1 MRMLDKRV
9 FRVAVA
15 TVATLL
21 LASGVSPVQS
31 SGKILEVAESVDICP
46 GIDESKVDKVDI
58 LILLDNSSSLK
69 TSDPERQRFVAIK
82 QLFESISSGINGTN
96 TDSKLSVDIEI
107 MTFAQTAKT
116 LKLENID
123 INNPK
128 KISDEIDR
136 KLPDNGQ
143 QGGTN
148 FINALDA
155 ARENLSHP
163 SKNGNCKFLIWFTDG
178 SFAYAKQSDKS
189 DTENRKLKKDKLAEL
204 KSGICSTQGWAEQ
217 LRGSNVNTYVVLLG
231 DPEILEKDENFQI
244 SLDLMAQITGD
255 RTTSELGDVNECP
268 DKTAPVVGEIFSV
281 GTKDIDKLGPIF
293 QKIGVSITGGVVM
306 LCPTSDEP
314 IVITSGLPNSK
325 FFRSISLISLG
336 LNPLPKIEDVNIIKK
351 TGEKAPITAVFD
363 GASAGSEG
371 ETQFDFTKTASNTLA
386 HLEKGWKIELSAN
399 SPDFCLMA
407 TFIESPSVKI
417 TKVGNNP
424 VQIIDKSNILSSE
437 EISQLAYF
445 LREEVGTTEENVTP
459 EFLAEQKI
467 DAGFLSRLRG
477 ELNIEADPSN
487 PLFPKKFAVK
497 VLVGDPIPDIQK
509 CLAPFVFQSE
519 RTPTTGDTP
528 GNKNFKT
535 VECEINTL
543 NQPESNNVT
552 IEINDLINALKSSVG
567 CDVIE
572 PSLLING
579 ESKGNSYILPVNQS
593 ATVAVNFK
601 VGDKSTNCNLV
612 EIDGV
617 GFSYGDPSQT
627 ELAKFT
633 AVYDLKQPPPK
644 WPVIIVSFV
653 AVLVAMLLS
662 LLLLRYISSLFSVMP
677 KDVYSYEKVIDIGPA
692 ALAGLKI
699 EIDGVDLSTFKPSAS
714 DLHRP
719 LESSSK
725 SVLRLQSI
733 QLERRLSRF
742 FNPFSHV
749 KAIVPKASRAIYWQQ
764 SGSGGLAV
772 PFKRAIILSDST
784 RQSASAEKVSAQLT
798 VLVPSK
804 GADGGINGV
813 EQLIRSQKFLNACK
827 EFQERLTSSPISSEQ
842 QSSSPLTPNVPKI
855 VGPPPIAPVKD

>member
-1 MRMLDKRV
+1 MLEKSV
-9 FRVAVA
+9 FKIAA
-15 TVATLL
+15 AAVATLL
-21 LASGVSPVQS
+21 LAPGVSPAQS
-31 SGKILEVAESVDICP
+31 SGKVLEVAESVDICP
-46 GIDESKVDKVDI
+46 GIDESKVDKVNI

-96 TDSKLSVDIEI
+96 TDSELSVDIEV
-107 MTFAQTAKT
+107 MTFAQTVKT
-116 LKLENID
+116 LRLENID
-123 INNPK
+123 IDNPK
-128 KISDEIDR
+128 KISDEIDS
-136 KLPDNGQ
+136 KLPDDGQ

-189 DTENRKLKKDKLAEL
+189 DTENKKLKKDKLVEL
-204 KSGICSTQGWAEQ
+204 NSGICSTQGWAEQ
-217 LRGSNVNTYVVLLG
+217 LRESNVNTYVVLLG
-231 DPEILEKDENFQI
+231 DPAILKKDENFQT
-244 SLDLMAQITGD
+244 SLDLMSQVTGD
-255 RTTSELGDVNECP
+255 RTTSELGEANECP
-268 DKTAPVVGEIFSV
+268 GETPSVVGEIFSV
-281 GTKDIDKLGPIF
+281 GTNDIDRLGPVF

-306 LCPTSDEP
+306 LCPTSDSP
-314 IVITSGLPNSK
+314 TVSTLGLPNSK
-325 FFRSISLISLG
+325 FFRSVSLISLG
-336 LNPLPKIEDVNIIKK
+336 LNPLPKIEDVNIIRN

-363 GASAGSEG
+363 GVNAGSEG
-371 ETQFDFTKTASNTLA
+371 GTQFDYIKTSNATMA
-386 HLEKGWKIELSAN
+386 DLEKGWQIELSAN

-407 TFIESPSVKI
+407 TFIEPPIVEI

-445 LREEVGTTEENVTP
+445 LKEEAGTTEENVTP
-459 EFLAEQKI
+459 EFLAAQKI

-477 ELNIEADPSN
+477 ELNIEADPSK
-487 PLFPKKFAVK
+487 PLFGKKFAVT
-497 VLVGDPIPDIQK
+497 VLVGPPIPDIQK
-509 CLAPFVFQSE
+509 CLPPFVFQTE
-519 RTPTTGDTP
+519 RTPTNGDTP
-528 GNKNFKT
+528 GDRNFKT
-535 VECEINTL
+535 IECEINTL
-543 NQPESNNVT
+543 NQPESNTVT
-552 IEINDLINALKSSVG
+552 IDLREMASALKSNVG
-567 CDVIE
+567 CDVID

-579 ESKGNSYILPVNQS
+579 EDKGASFILPVNQS
-593 ATVAVNFK
+593 ATVAINFK
-601 VGDKSTNCNLV
+601 VGDKSTSCSLV
-612 EIDGV
+612 GIDGV

-677 KDVYSYEKVIDIGPA
+677 KDIYSYEKVIDIGPS

-742 FNPFSHV
+742 LNPFSHV
-749 KAIVPKASRAIYWQQ
+749 KAVVPKASRAIYWQK

-798 VLVPSK
+798 LLVPSK
-804 GADGGINGV
+804 GVDGGIAGV

-827 EFQERLTSSPISSEQ
+827 EFQERLTSSPNSSEQ
-842 QSSSPLTPNVPKI
+842 QSFSPVTAAVPKV

>member
-1 MRMLDKRV
+1 MLEKSV
-9 FRVAVA
+9 LKIAA
-15 TVATLL
+15 AAVATLL
-21 LASGVSPVQS
+21 LAPGVLPAQS
-31 SGKILEVAESVDICP
+31 SGKVLEVSESVDICP

-58 LILLDNSSSLK
+58 LILLDNSLSLQ
-69 TSDPERQRFVAIK
+69 TSDSKRERFIAIE
-82 QLFESISSGINGTN
+82 QLFSSISSGINGT
-96 TDSKLSVDIEI
+96 DAASKLSVVIEL

-136 KLPDNGQ
+136 KLPDNEQ
-143 QGGTN
+143 QAGTN

-155 ARENLSHP
+155 AQDHLEQP
-163 SKNGNCKFLIWFTDG
+163 SKNGHCKFLIWFTDG
-178 SFAYAKQSDKS
+178 SFSYASQNDKS
-189 DTENRKLKKDKLAEL
+189 KVENDKIKKEKLVDL
-204 KSGICSTQGWAEQ
+204 KNGICSEQGWAEM
-217 LRGSNVNTYVVLLG
+217 LRKSNVNTYVVLLG
-231 DPEILEKDENFQI
+231 DPAILKKDENFQT
-244 SLDLMAQITGD
+244 SLDLMSQVTGD
-255 RTTSELGDVNECP
+255 RTTSELGEAGGCP
-268 DKTAPVVGEIFSV
+268 GDTPTVVGEIFSV
-281 GTKDIDKLGPIF
+281 GKIDRLGPVF

-306 LCPTSDEP
+306 LCPTSDELT
-314 IVITSGLPNSK
+314 VSTSGLPNSK

-336 LNPLPKIEDVNIIKK
+336 LNPLPKIEDVNIIRN

-363 GASAGSEG
+363 GVNAGSEG
-371 ETQFDFTKTASNTLA
+371 GTQFDYIKTSNATMA
-386 HLEKGWKIELSAN
+386 DLEKGWQIELSAN

-407 TFIESPSVKI
+407 TFIEPPIVEI

-445 LREEVGTTEENVTP
+445 LKEEAGTTEENVTP
-459 EFLAEQKI
+459 EFLAAQKI

-477 ELNIEADPSN
+477 ELNIEADPSK
-487 PLFPKKFAVK
+487 PLFGKKFAVT
-497 VLVGDPIPDIQK
+497 VLVVP
-509 CLAPFVFQSE
+509 PFVFQTE
-519 RTPTTGDTP
+519 RTPTNGDTP
-528 GNKNFKT
+528 GDRNFKT
-535 VECEINTL
+535 IECEINTL
-543 NQPESNNVT
+543 NQPESNTVT
-552 IEINDLINALKSSVG
+552 IDLREMASALKSNVG
-567 CDVIE
+567 CDVID

-579 ESKGNSYILPVNQS
+579 EDKGASFILPVNQS
-593 ATVAVNFK
+593 ATVAINFK
-601 VGDKSTNCNLV
+601 VGDKSTSCSLV
-612 EIDGV
+612 GIDGV

-677 KDVYSYEKVIDIGPA
+677 KDIYSYEKVIDIGPS

-749 KAIVPKASRAIYWQQ
+749 KAVVPKASRAIYWQK

-798 VLVPSK
+798 LLVPSK
-804 GADGGINGV
+804 GVDGGIAGV

-827 EFQERLTSSPISSEQ
+827 EFQERLTSSPNSSEQ
-842 QSSSPLTPNVPKI
+842 QSFSPVTAAVPKV

>member
-1 MRMLDKRV
+1 MLEKSV
-9 FRVAVA
+9 FKIAA
-15 TVATLL
+15 AAVATLL
-21 LASGVSPVQS
+21 LAPGVSPAQS
-31 SGKILEVAESVDICP
+31 SGKVLEVAESVDICP
-46 GIDESKVDKVDI
+46 GIDESKVDKVNI

-96 TDSKLSVDIEI
+96 TDSELSVDIEV
-107 MTFAQTAKT
+107 MTFAQTVKT
-116 LKLENID
+116 LRLENID

-128 KISDEIDR
+128 KISDEIDS

-189 DTENRKLKKDKLAEL
+189 DTENKKLKKDKLVEL
-204 KSGICSTQGWAEQ
+204 NSGICSTQGWAEQ
-217 LRGSNVNTYVVLLG
+217 LRESNVNTYVVLLG
-231 DPEILEKDENFQI
+231 DPAILKKDENFQT
-244 SLDLMAQITGD
+244 SLDLMSQVTGD
-255 RTTSELGDVNECP
+255 RTTSELGEANECP
-268 DKTAPVVGEIFSV
+268 GETPSVVGEIFSV
-281 GTKDIDKLGPIF
+281 GTNDIDRLGPVF

-306 LCPTSDEP
+306 LCPTSDSP
-314 IVITSGLPNSK
+314 TVSTLGLPNSK
-325 FFRSISLISLG
+325 FFRSVSLISLG
-336 LNPLPKIEDVNIIKK
+336 LNPLPKIEDVNIIRN
-351 TGEKAPITAVFD
+351 TGEKAPITVVFD
-363 GASAGSEG
+363 GTSASSGQD
-371 ETQFDFTKTASNTLA
+371 TQLDFIKTSNTA
-386 HLEKGWKIELSAN
+386 TAELEKGWKIELSAN
-399 SPDFCLMA
+399 APDFCLMS
-407 TFIESPSVKI
+407 TFVKPPIVVI
-417 TKVGNNP
+417 TKVGSDP
-424 VQIIDKSNILSSE
+424 VDIVDKSKFLSDE
-437 EISQLAYF
+437 EITQLAYY
-445 LREEVGTTEENVTP
+445 LRDEVGTSEKKVTP
-459 EFLAEQKI
+459 EFLAEQQI
-467 DAGFLSRLRG
+467 DSEFLSRLRG

-487 PLFPKKFAVK
+487 PLFIEKFAVT
-497 VLVGDPIPDIQK
+497 VLVGPPIPDLQN
-509 CLAPFVFQSE
+509 CLAPFVFQTE

-535 VECEINTL
+535 IECEINTF
-543 NQPESNNVT
+543 NQPESNTVT
-552 IEINDLINALKSSVG
+552 IDISELISALKSNGG

-579 ESKGNSYILPVNQS
+579 ESKGNSYVLPVNQK
-593 ATVAVNFK
+593 ATVAINFK
-601 VGDKSTNCNLV
+601 VGDKSTNCSLV
-612 EIDGV
+612 GIDGV

-677 KDVYSYEKVIDIGPA
+677 KDIYSYEKVIDIGPS
-692 ALAGLKI
+692 ALAGMKI
-699 EIDGVDLSTFKPSAS
+699 EIDGTDISTFKPSAS

-749 KAIVPKASRAIYWQQ
+749 KAVVPKASRAIYWQK

-784 RQSASAEKVSAQLT
+784 RLSASAEKVSAQLT
-798 VLVPSK
+798 LLVPSK
-804 GADGGINGV
+804 GVDGGIAGV

-827 EFQERLTSSPISSEQ
+827 EFQERLTSSPNSSEQ
-842 QSSSPLTPNVPKI
+842 QSFLPVTAAVPKV